1 MGNSLWNKLNNKNK
15 NKKSN
20 YEISK
25 KTNIPEDKVKEI
37 MNGERAIPTDRVDDF
52 VGAIQENNS
61 LERSVNVETAK
72 RWIMETDLKSLRKK
86 FNYSSQSDLAKELGL
101 DTSTICRLENKKFS
115 HTSDSTLIKYY
126 DFFQDELNIKIDRGE
141 KSKTRRVKPH
151 KKDQQ
156 VLNSIDK
163 EIAINWYK
171 EFDLK
176 EYLREKG
183 MSYKDFGLLLGY
195 SARSTSLISNLV
207 NRKVEETPTGSTVI
221 LKAYAYINGLME
233 PQETDVEEETNENE
247 ELVEEDTNVAQESKE
262 DTINES
268 LEDTSE
274 DKSISIE
281 KIASIVPTSRVE
293 VEPVYNNIFVEK
305 PSFIDETATRPSYGT
320 CSCKT
325 ESRVPIDSEEYM
337 ALVRELDKTRAEL
350 EQYKNQVARYEKLI
364 DMIGR

>member
-247 ELVEEDTNVAQESKE
+247 ELVEEDTNVAQEPNNEVIEE
-262 DTINES
+262 D
-268 LEDTSE
+268 LEDTPRRGL
-274 DKSISIE
+274 SIDQ
-281 KIASIVPTSRVE
+281 IASITPTPIRPIRASKPEFVAKPITTVTSVSEPLIRNYYE
-293 VEPVYNNIFVEK
+293 VDEEK
-305 PSFIDETATRPSYGT
+305 VSIS
-320 CSCKT
+320 
-325 ESRVPIDSEEYM
+325 VSEYKRLKDME
-337 ALVRELDKTRAEL
+337 KEL
-350 EQYKNQVARYEKLI
+350 EKYKNQVVRYEKLI